1 MKDRQMLMPRQF
13 LTTFLTLMLAV
24 LPALGYAQA
33 STKPVTPPQPLVL
46 QATTLANT
54 PYDLSRLKGKVVLV
68 FYWST
73 GCSVC
78 LSHLPEL
85 RTNLN
90 GWRGK
95 PFELLTVNVD
105 ADMAQWRAYEQMAAQ
120 TQSPSRSARPTALWA
135 GKTVTQKLP
144 LTLVLDI
151 QGRVVAR
158 HEGRIAPEAW
168 DEVAELLP

>member
-1 MKDRQMLMPRQF
+1 MLMSRHWMGTGLALVLALAP
-13 LTTFLTLMLAV
+13 TL
-24 LPALGYAQA
+24 GRAQPTA
-33 STKPVTPPQPLVL
+33 HLQPLVL

-54 PYDLSRLKGKVVLV
+54 PYDLTRHKGKVVMV

-73 GCSVC
+73 GCGVC

-85 RTNLN
+85 RANLT

-105 ADMAQWRAYEQMAAQ
+105 ADMAQWRTYEQIAAQ
-120 TQSPSRSARPTALWA
+120 TQSQSSRPTALWA
-135 GKTVTQKLP
+135 GKTAAQKLP
-144 LTLVLDI
+144 LTLVLDTL
-151 QGRVVAR
+151 GRVVAR

>member
-1 MKDRQMLMPRQF
+1 MKDHPMLMSR
-13 LTTFLTLMLAV
+13 TFMSTGLTLMLA
-24 LPALGYAQA
+24 LAPMLGHAQSIA
-33 STKPVTPPQPLVL
+33 APMANPQPLVL

-54 PYDLSRLKGKVVLV
+54 PFDLTRLKGKVVMV

-73 GCSVC
+73 GCGVC

-85 RTNLN
+85 RANLT

-105 ADMAQWRAYEQMAAQ
+105 ADMAQWRTYEQIAAQ
-120 TQSPSRSARPTALWA
+120 TQSPSSRPTALWA
-135 GKTVTQKLP
+135 GKAAAQKLP
-144 LTLVLDI
+144 LTLVLDT

>member
-1 MKDRQMLMPRQF
+1 MLMFRPF
-13 LTTFLTLMLAV
+13 ISTGLTLVLALSPML
-24 LPALGYAQA
+24 GQAQSA
-33 STKPVTPPQPLVL
+33 APVANPQPLVL
-46 QATTLANT
+46 QATTLTNA
-54 PYDLSRLKGKVVLV
+54 PFDLTRLKGKVVMV

-73 GCSVC
+73 GCGVC

-85 RTNLN
+85 RANLN

-105 ADMAQWRAYEQMAAQ
+105 ADMAQWRTYELIASQ
-120 TQSPSRSARPTALWA
+120 TQSQSARPTALWVGNA
-135 GKTVTQKLP
+135 AAQKLP
-144 LTLVLDI
+144 LTLVLDT

-168 DEVAELLP
+168 DEVADLLP